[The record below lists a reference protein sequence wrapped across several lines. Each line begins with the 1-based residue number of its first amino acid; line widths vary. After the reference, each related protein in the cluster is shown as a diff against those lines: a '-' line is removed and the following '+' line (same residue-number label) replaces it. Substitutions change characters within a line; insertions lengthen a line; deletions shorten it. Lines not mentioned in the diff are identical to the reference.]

1 MWLNITITYYCL
13 PYNRSNDTCGIK
25 IGKWDCRP
33 TLSVMAAGHL
43 SSLKLII
50 VFSAVLFLLTLYK
63 DYLNMNMQQ
72 IKNCLI
78 CGSPFCVTIY
88 KGYKLSER
96 SCFSLTHIYSL
107 CQSRM
112 WNIHRCTPTRRLSL
126 GDRAFL
132 VTAARAWNSLPS
144 TSLLQRCQHWKKKKR
159 DEAPRGRAPKAR
171 GTRRQGGV
179 PLPTGNGSGE
189 GAVSA
194 PSAEKF
200 WSLKWLVLMHS
211 GSYLLIIIIIIWF
224 V

>member
-132 VTAARAWNSLPS
+132 VTAARAWTSLPS

-159 DEAPRGRAPKAR
+159 DEALKAPRSKGARR
-171 GTRRQGGV
+171 GTRRGAEHSCSDSIASIALMT
-179 PLPTGNGSGE
+179 LPMSE
-189 GAVSA
+189 S
-194 PSAEKF
+194 K
-200 WSLKWLVLMHS
+200 
-211 GSYLLIIIIIIWF
+211 
-224 V
+224 